1 MAGASGRDLLAG
13 IVAGYETICR
23 LSKALPP
30 ADHYDRGYHPT
41 STCGA
46 FGAAAAAG
54 RVLGLDA
61 GQIANAFGIVLS
73 QSAGSMQY
81 LKNGAWTKRFQ
92 IGNAAMSG
100 LIAASF
106 AREGYIGA
114 AEARSEERRV
124 GKECVSTCRSRWSPY
139 H

>member
-1 MAGASGRDLLAG
+1 MVGASGRDLLAG

-73 QSAGSMQY
+73 QSAGSMQ
-81 LKNGAWTKRFQ
+81 
-92 IGNAAMSG
+92 
-100 LIAASF
+100 
-106 AREGYIGA
+106 
-114 AEARSEERRV
+114 RSEERRA
-124 GKECVSTCRSRWSPY
+124 GKVCVSTCRYRGAP
-139 H
+139 

>member
-1 MAGASGRDLLAG
+1 MVGASGRDLLAG

-61 GQIANAFGIVLS
+61 GQIAHAFGIVLS
-73 QSAGSMQY
+73 QSAGPMQY

-92 IGNAAMSG
+92 IGNPALSG
-100 LIAASF
+100 LHPPSF
-106 AREGYIGA
+106 HPQGLNRPCGA
-114 AEARSEERRV
+114 
-124 GKECVSTCRSRWSPY
+124 
-139 H
+139 

>member
-1 MAGASGRDLLAG
+1 M
-13 IVAGYETICR
+13 
-23 LSKALPP
+23 PP

-41 STCGA
+41 STRGA

-92 IGNAAMSG
+92 IGNASMSG

-106 AREGYIGA
+106 ARQGQLGA
-114 AEARSEERRV
+114 AEASGGQFRTEEGGV
-124 GKECVSTCRSRWSPY
+124 GKG
-139 H
+139 